1 MKNKSI
7 VLKNRSEIASISNN
21 NDPNVL
27 LVRIPE
33 DGIGLNISYGNRW
46 LQLKDGEITEVKVH
60 VKESDGKREHIINE
74 PIKQI

>member
-1 MKNKSI
+1 MENKSI

-21 NDPNVL
+21 KEPNIL

-33 DGIGLNISYGNRW
+33 DGIGLNISYVNRW

-60 VKESDGKREHIINE
+60 IKESDGKRQHIINE